1 MEEEEAQPGVARGRG
16 TLSGPAWGRQLRGVR
31 GAVPRG
37 IRVRGRGAG
46 GLEAA
51 VVPSNLWS
59 STSMFLGNIQVNDMG
74 EASQEEEDDP
84 GVSQDEEAAAGAS
97 SQEETE
103 ELDL

>member
-1 MEEEEAQPGVARGRG
+1 M
-16 TLSGPAWGRQLRGVR
+16 
-31 GAVPRG
+31 PRG

-46 GLEAA
+46 G
-51 VVPSNLWS
+51 SGGWS
-59 STSMFLGNIQVNDMG
+59 STSMFLGNIQVNDLG

-103 ELDL
+103 ELHWELDL